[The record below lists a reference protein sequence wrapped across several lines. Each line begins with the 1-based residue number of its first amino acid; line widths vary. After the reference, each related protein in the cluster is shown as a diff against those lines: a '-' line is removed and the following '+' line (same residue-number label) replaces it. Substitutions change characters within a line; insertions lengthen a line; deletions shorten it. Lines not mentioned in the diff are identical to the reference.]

1 MKNFK
6 LKNLLIFLNGII
18 LFESCFYSSN
28 KLFAKNINKI
38 KLKQINRNYDQL
50 VPKNDEHDF
59 DLSIA
64 FELSKFEVLND
75 LLINGDKLF
84 NLLAFEQNENDL
96 KKKYFVDINSDIQY
110 REKEV
115 FHAEGNAIIYLSNAT
130 LKGDLIKYDLEKK
143 LLTVLGNVIFKK
155 GEQYFEASK
164 LYFDLKEDTGYI
176 DNIYGVIDNKT
187 FLKDFKLKIDN
198 KYNEPI
204 EQNDN
209 DQVSQPRYLKNSK
222 MGRLRYKTDKLIY
235 NSGTLKSKK
244 IFLTNDIYN
253 DPQIIF
259 LSKNFS
265 AEIVDDNLKLLSRN
279 SWIILDKKLKIPIGR
294 RTLFEGEDSF
304 TESWEFGADYKD
316 KDGYYFSRGLYP
328 RKLFKDYNFQLKPY
342 FLIQRAIKGST
353 NSFRASNSSIFS
365 KKVKSDIK
373 FSDYFALD
381 LDIKGEKNYWDVESK
396 IQLNSLNTERLAE
409 SLRTKLVLKKRIN
422 LNSKTKDE
430 KDLIF
435 DENISNFISLD
446 ESNNSSSNF
455 GEEIMYDTPQKYQEK
470 DKKVFNNFL
479 DLNFYNIF
487 REQVIKDF
495 ATEDIYFATGFN
507 ITNKKTWSNNYKN
520 SNLKFIYDVGHFK
533 SKSNTKE
540 EFKDLFRNTFV
551 AEYNHQFPLWK
562 KRSLDKSID
571 NTYKYSPEV
580 ILQSLNWSTGLQ
592 KGLFLY
598 SDGSNQSALKFN
610 TGPVLTFGSFKE
622 KFINYTKFSANY
634 TYVLKGGD
642 SPFSFDNINKD
653 PRINF
658 NLQQQIYGPL
668 LISLDTIL
676 NLNNGTYSNFKYGL
690 DFKRRAYS
698 IGAFYNSSNESL
710 GLRFNIFNFDYSGLN
725 KKF

>member
-1 MKNFK
+1 LKNLK
-6 LKNLLIFLNGII
+6 SKNLLIFFNWII
-18 LFESCFYSSN
+18 LFEFCFYSPN
-28 KLFAKNINKI
+28 KLFSKNINKT

-50 VPKNDEHDF
+50 IHKNIDHDF

-64 FELSKFEVLND
+64 FGLSKFEVVKD

-96 KKKYFVDINSDIQY
+96 KKKYFVDINSDFQY

-115 FHAEGNAIIYLSNAT
+115 FHAEGNAIIYFSNAT
-130 LKGDLIKYDLEKK
+130 LKGDLIKYDIENK

-164 LYFDLKEDTGYI
+164 LYFNLKEETGYI
-176 DNIYGVIDNKT
+176 ENIYGVIDNKT

-198 KYNEPI
+198 NYIEPI
-204 EQNDN
+204 DQNN
-209 DQVSQPRYLKNSK
+209 KSQVSQPRYLKNSN
-222 MGRLRYKTDKLIY
+222 MGRLRYKSDKLTY
-235 NSGTLKSKK
+235 NSGTLKSKE

-279 SWIILDKKLKIPIGR
+279 SWIIFDKKLKIPIGR
-294 RTLFEGEDSF
+294 RTLFEGGDSF

-328 RKLFKDYNFQLKPY
+328 RKLFKDYSFQLKPY

-353 NSFRASNSSIFS
+353 NSFTASNSSVFS
-365 KKVKSDIK
+365 QKVKSDIK

-381 LDIKGEKNYWDVESK
+381 LDIKGKKNDWDVESK
-396 IQLNSLNTERLAE
+396 IQLNSLNTERLSE

-435 DENISNFISLD
+435 EENISNFTSFD
-446 ESNNSSSNF
+446 ESNNSSSSF
-455 GEEIMYDTPQKYQEK
+455 GKEIKYDIPEIYPEK
-470 DKKVFNNFL
+470 DKKVFNNFI

-487 REQVIKDF
+487 REQIIKDF

-507 ITNKKTWSNNYKN
+507 ISNKKTWSNNYKN

-533 SKSNTKE
+533 SKSKTAE

-580 ILQSLNWSTGLQ
+580 IFQSLDWSTGLQ

-598 SDGSNQSALKFN
+598 SDGSNQSAVKFN
-610 TGPVLTFGSFKE
+610 TGPVLTFGSLKE

-668 LISLDTIL
+668 LISFDTIL